1 MLKGIEENIRD
12 KAMASGTHVCVY
24 TLYSLYKI
32 AVLIKTV
39 MTESRSI
46 IHTKKEHWIQIRFVG
61 HSFMYLAGC

>member
-12 KAMASGTHVCVY
+12 KAMASGTHVCAY

-46 IHTKKEHWIQIRFVG
+46 MHTKKEH
-61 HSFMYLAGC
+61 